1 MVIDNISELKVLVSA
16 FYALKFGIDNDE
28 LSRIVRSPFFSRVF
42 NEAVLEMIDRYN
54 TIKTV
59 DDSSASIEEWKL
71 KYRKEERE
79 KILEYL
85 LEIESWKDID
95 ESVQV
100 EIVQNLLSPFIYD
113 SNDLQKIITELNKR

>member
-100 EIVQNLLSPFIYD
+100 EIIQNLLSPFIYD